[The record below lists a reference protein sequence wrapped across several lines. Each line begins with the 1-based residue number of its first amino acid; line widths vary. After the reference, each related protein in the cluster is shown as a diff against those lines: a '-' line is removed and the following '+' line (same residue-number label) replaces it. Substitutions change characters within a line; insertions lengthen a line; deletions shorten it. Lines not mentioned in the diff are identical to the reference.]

1 MSRLPHDLSW
11 VVYPKI
17 NPTYMYMYMYT
28 SFTMSW
34 YICIK
39 IWMTSDRNKEV
50 WARDLYHSTALLNI
64 IGHVGFM
71 AHGIRPHS
79 TMHGATQHKQGIV
92 KLTKTSN
99 TLQTKNR
106 ICNDRHNTKN
116 TGLETLS
123 LYILHVRT
131 CTCICTQAFQPFYI
145 QLWRV
150 PNLHIPL
157 LNNPPYPIQHAA
169 NYEHILCTWAYM

>member
-64 IGHVGFM
+64 IGHVRFM

-106 ICNDRHNTKN
+106 ICNDRHNTKIQDWKHWV
-116 TGLETLS
+116 
-123 LYILHVRT
+123 YISYMYVHVHVYVHRHSSHST
-131 CTCICTQAFQPFYI
+131 FSYEEYLTYI
-145 QLWRV
+145 Y
-150 PNLHIPL
+150 H
-157 LNNPPYPIQHAA
+157 
-169 NYEHILCTWAYM
+169 C